1 MAIFHL
7 SVNLISRKA
16 GRSSTAAAAYR
27 AAERI
32 EDERTGEVHDYSRRS
47 GVESAELVLPSG
59 VEWQPERAEFW
70 NAVEAK
76 NKRAD
81 AQVAREFVVALPAEL
96 DAGAR
101 RDLAV
106 QFARVIVDRYQVG
119 ADVAI
124 HAPGRGD
131 DRNHHAH
138 LLTTTNR
145 VEVSGKLGN
154 KVRELDGIAASRGEG
169 PNAVEQLR
177 SIWAD
182 LTNQALEKAGSPA
195 RIDHRTLADQ
205 GIDRAPT
212 VHLGPAAFGYER
224 RTGEVSRKRAD
235 FEIGAEAFERLR
247 QAKAAGEQERREIN
261 RTILDLS
268 TDLAAAKAEQAK
280 EQEQAAQAA
289 AQEQAEKARIERMS
303 ANELLPEIG
312 QLRPLPVKDLIER
325 DPVVIQLSRELRELT
340 QKQSEARKSGLQAD
354 HEAKLWRM
362 ESPFKASL
370 HDKGLWRSKEL
381 DQFEQVK
388 AESVRVIEELR
399 PRVLDLE
406 RAEEKARRE
415 LEERLTR
422 EQAPVLA
429 RVSELMAIWKGKEQ
443 QERAERA
450 KHHARDDAEKKFK
463 KWASLRSLRS
473 SGWGDRGEDWQ
484 RLPPALREAIE
495 TYNAAPAG
503 DKAAFLDR
511 LLSPQQVAEVDKLQK
526 DMDRGRGR

>member
-47 GVESAELVLPSG
+47 GVESTDLVLPSG
-59 VEWQPERAEFW
+59 VEWQPVRAEFW

-96 DAGAR
+96 DALAR

-138 LLTTTNR
+138 ILTTTNR

-177 SIWAD
+177 STWAD

-195 RIDHRTLADQ
+195 RVDHRTLADQ
-205 GIDRAPT
+205 GIDRVPT

-224 RTGEVSRKRAD
+224 RTGESSRKRED
-235 FEIGAEAFERLR
+235 WEVEASERLR
-247 QAKAAGEQERREIN
+247 LAHLAGEQERRQIRE
-261 RTILDLS
+261 TIFDLS
-268 TDLAAAKAEQAK
+268 HDLKCARALQTVRERWSVQELDEDISRLDQRLDQRVELPRVADLVEIDPLVRQSSREQKELETKKQDLYRKLQEAEKNEQLAIQWTTRYRTDSPLLTKAHDLGLFRSASLDDFERVRIASAQARTELMPHIEDVRLREAKA
-280 EQEQAAQAA
+280 
-289 AQEQAEKARIERMS
+289 
-303 ANELLPEIG
+303 
-312 QLRPLPVKDLIER
+312 
-325 DPVVIQLSRELRELT
+325 
-340 QKQSEARKSGLQAD
+340 KQQQIEARKEAEQRITREQSPVLQQID
-354 HEAKLWRM
+354 
-362 ESPFKASL
+362 
-370 HDKGLWRSKEL
+370 
-381 DQFEQVK
+381 
-388 AESVRVIEELR
+388 EER
-399 PRVLDLE
+399 KQI
-406 RAEEKARRE
+406 AEEKADLME
-415 LEERLTR
+415 LRDR
-422 EQAPVLA
+422 KMG
-429 RVSELMAIWKGKEQ
+429 R
-443 QERAERA
+443 
-450 KHHARDDAEKKFK
+450 KH
-463 KWASLRSLRS
+463 
-473 SGWGDRGEDWQ
+473 
-484 RLPPALREAIE
+484 EAIE
-495 TYNAAPAG
+495 AYNATPAEG
-503 DKAAFLDR
+503 RPAALDR
-511 LLSPQQVAEVDKLQK
+511 LGERQDQIDKLQNK
-526 DMDRGRGR
+526 LDRGR

>member
-32 EDERTGEVHDYSRRS
+32 EDRRTGEVHDYSRRS
-47 GVESAELVLPSG
+47 GVESTELVLPSG
-59 VEWQPERAEFW
+59 VEWQPDRAEFW
-70 NAVEAK
+70 NAVEVK

-96 DAGAR
+96 DAEAR
-101 RDLAV
+101 RNLAV

-154 KVRELDGIAASRGEG
+154 KVRELDGIAASRSEG

-195 RIDHRTLADQ
+195 RVDHRTLADQ

-224 RTGEVSRKRAD
+224 RTGDVSRKRAD
-235 FEIGAEAFERLR
+235 FEIEAEAFERLR
-247 QAKAAGEQERREIN
+247 QAKAAGEQERREIGV
-261 RTILDLS
+261 TILDLS
-268 TDLAAAKAEQAK
+268 KDLDAARSEQA
-280 EQEQAAQAA
+280 
-289 AQEQAEKARIERMS
+289 RLGRMS
-303 ANELLPEIG
+303 LQELEAEISR
-312 QLRPLPVKDLIER
+312 LWPPPVHELVER
-325 DPVVIQLSRELRELT
+325 DPMVLGLDEEQKRLTEELQKTENIEQTVIDSAERYRRDFPLWSKAHDLGLYADKRLDYLERTRIEAVQKKAELQPRITEVIQQGKDVRREIEQRIT
-340 QKQSEARKSGLQAD
+340 
-354 HEAKLWRM
+354 
-362 ESPFKASL
+362 
-370 HDKGLWRSKEL
+370 L
-381 DQFEQVK
+381 DQ
-388 AESVRVIEELR
+388 A
-399 PRVLDLE
+399 PTM
-406 RAEEKARRE
+406 
-415 LEERLTR
+415 ERL
-422 EQAPVLA
+422 ADL
-429 RVSELMAIWKGKEQ
+429 SEFRNIKLS

-450 KHHARDDAEKKFK
+450 KLYARESAGQKFK
-463 KWASLRSLRS
+463 KWAGLRDIRCA
-473 SGWGDRGEDWQ
+473 GWGDRGEDWQ
-484 RLPPALREAIE
+484 TLPPSLREAIE
-495 TYNAAPAG
+495 IYNTTPAEG
-503 DKAAFLDR
+503 RAAFLDR
-511 LLSPQQVAEVDKLQK
+511 LLSPQQIGEFDKLQK
-526 DMDRGRGR
+526 EMDRGRGR

>member
-59 VEWQPERAEFW
+59 VEWQPARAEFW

-138 LLTTTNR
+138 ILTTTNR

-177 SIWAD
+177 STWAD

-195 RIDHRTLADQ
+195 RVDHRTLADQ
-205 GIDRAPT
+205 RIDRAPT

-224 RTGEVSRKRAD
+224 RTGEISRKRAD
-235 FEIGAEAFERLR
+235 FEIGAEAFEQLR
-247 QAKAAGEQERREIN
+247 QAQLAGEQERRQIE
-261 RTILDLS
+261 RSILDLS
-268 TDLAAAKAEQAK
+268 TDLAAAKAEQL
-280 EQEQAAQAA
+280 
-289 AQEQAEKARIERMS
+289 RRDRMS
-303 ANELLPEIG
+303 VAEIDG
-312 QLRPLPVKDLIER
+312 EISRIAVPPVRDLVER
-325 DPVVIQLSRELRELT
+325 DPAVVRLGQEVRELSHARDEALRKESAAKDQALRWRRDSPWLT
-340 QKQSEARKSGLQAD
+340 Q
-354 HEAKLWRM
+354 
-362 ESPFKASL
+362 L
-370 HDKGLWRSKEL
+370 HDRGLLRSKEL
-381 DQFEQVK
+381 DQFEQIRVAAARASEELTPRLADVRI
-388 AESVRVIEELR
+388 AESATR
-399 PRVLDLE
+399 
-406 RAEEKARRE
+406 KA
-415 LEERLTR
+415 LEERLTL
-422 EQAPVLA
+422 EQAPIREQIAELDEIRAGKAKQEQAERDQREAA
-429 RVSELMAIWKGKEQ
+429 RRL
-443 QERAERA
+443 ERARA
-450 KHHARDDAEKKFK
+450 EAQEQFK
-463 KWASLRSLRS
+463 KMA
-473 SGWGDRGEDWQ
+473 DRRQ
-484 RLPPALREAIE
+484 SRLFWKSDDEKALSPALREALE
-495 TYNAAPAG
+495 TYNATPIEARPAV
-503 DKAAFLDR
+503 LDR
-511 LLSPQQVAEVDKLQK
+511 LMSAHRDQVIEYQK
-526 DMDRGRGR
+526 MRKELDRGR

>member
-138 LLTTTNR
+138 ILTTTNR

-177 SIWAD
+177 STWAD

-195 RIDHRTLADQ
+195 RVDHRTLADQ
-205 GIDRAPT
+205 KIDRAPT

-224 RTGEVSRKRAD
+224 RTGEISRKRAD
-235 FEIGAEAFERLR
+235 FEIGAEAFEQLR
-247 QAKAAGEQERREIN
+247 QAQLAGDLERRQIE
-261 RTILDLS
+261 RSILDLS
-268 TDLAAAKAEQAK
+268 TDLAAAKAEQL
-280 EQEQAAQAA
+280 
-289 AQEQAEKARIERMS
+289 RRDRMS
-303 ANELLPEIG
+303 VAEIDG
-312 QLRPLPVKDLIER
+312 EISRIAVPRVADLVER
-325 DPVVIQLSRELRELT
+325 DPAVVRLGQEVRELSHARDEALRKESAAKDQALRWRRDSPWLT
-340 QKQSEARKSGLQAD
+340 Q
-354 HEAKLWRM
+354 
-362 ESPFKASL
+362 L
-370 HDKGLWRSKEL
+370 HDRGLLRSKEL
-381 DQFEQVK
+381 DQFEQIRVAAARASEELTPRLADVRI
-388 AESVRVIEELR
+388 AESATR
-399 PRVLDLE
+399 
-406 RAEEKARRE
+406 KA
-415 LEERLTR
+415 LEERLTL
-422 EQAPVLA
+422 E
-429 RVSELMAIWKGKEQ
+429 
-443 QERAERA
+443 
-450 KHHARDDAEKKFK
+450 
-463 KWASLRSLRS
+463 
-473 SGWGDRGEDWQ
+473 
-484 RLPPALREAIE
+484 
-495 TYNAAPAG
+495 
-503 DKAAFLDR
+503 
-511 LLSPQQVAEVDKLQK
+511 
-526 DMDRGRGR
+526 